1 MGRKSKL
8 TEQQWSEIV
17 DRNINGESIRSLAN
31 EYGIA
36 PNAVQR
42 KISGQSKKIKEVAN
56 QIVKAE
62 TEFEKLPICVQTK
75 VRTLADSLK
84 ATSRHLA
91 SASEHGAR
99 TAEKLSMIASRQA
112 EVIDEDNPD
121 IERLKIVAA
130 LSKTANDA
138 AGISMSLVKADAV
151 LVGSVEGNVTEVP
164 TISEF
169 EGISRKLLAEI

>member
-91 SASEHGAR
+91 NASEYGAA
-99 TAEKLSMIASRQA
+99 TASRLSMIANKHTES
-112 EVIDEDNPD
+112 IDEEQPD
-121 IERLKIVAA
+121 IEKLKVVAA
-130 LSKTANDA
+130 LAKTANDA
-138 AGISMSLVKADAV
+138 AAISINLVKADAV
-151 LVGSVEGNVTEVP
+151 MVAPADDGVEIP
-164 TISEF
+164 TVSEF
-169 EGISRKLLAEI
+169 ESISKKLLSQI